1 MKNPAPIAIFTYKR
15 KNYLEILI
23 NSLKKNN
30 LSNQSIIYIF
40 SDHWKNNSE
49 KKNVLEVRRYIS
61 KLSGFK
67 KIIIIS
73 RKKNFGLSKNIINGI
88 NFVLKNNNKVI
99 VLEED
104 LELSKYFLSFI
115 NSGLKIYKNNLN
127 VASIHGYFYPID
139 LEKKFSDT
147 FFIKGADCW
156 GWGTWKRS
164 WLKLNLNGKYL
175 LKQLKKKKLE
185 MEFNFNNSY
194 NYMLMLEN
202 QIRRKND
209 SWAILWN
216 ASMFLE
222 NMYTL
227 YPKMSL
233 VKNNGTKDGKHS
245 KFDFL
250 NLGNSLLQLKF
261 KPLLKIKV
269 EESLLVRKKIEFF
282 FKKNYLF
289 RFKEFIKKFFDL

>member
-1 MKNPAPIAIFTYKR
+1 
-15 KNYLEILI
+15 
-23 NSLKKNN
+23 
-30 LSNQSIIYIF
+30 
-40 SDHWKNNSE
+40 
-49 KKNVLEVRRYIS
+49 
-61 KLSGFK
+61 
-67 KIIIIS
+67 
-73 RKKNFGLSKNIINGI
+73 
-88 NFVLKNNNKVI
+88 
-99 VLEED
+99 
-104 LELSKYFLSFI
+104 
-115 NSGLKIYKNNLN
+115 
-127 VASIHGYFYPID
+127 
-139 LEKKFSDT
+139 
-147 FFIKGADCW
+147 
-156 GWGTWKRS
+156 
-164 WLKLNLNGKYL
+164 
-175 LKQLKKKKLE
+175 
-185 MEFNFNNSY
+185 
-194 NYMLMLEN
+194 MLMLEN